1 MKFPMPSKGFFRL
14 SEVAAIMQELVE
26 VGFSEYIWIR
36 AEIVKLTVYGQKGH
50 CYLTLAEKQN
60 GQIIAEF
67 RANIWAFDFRRI
79 EASFRK
85 EVGEDL
91 RQGLEVM
98 IFGRPSYHPHYGLS
112 LNIKDI
118 DTRFSQGMMAR
129 QRQQT
134 LEWLHKEG
142 LMELNKSKRLSA
154 LPCRI
159 AVISEAA
166 SDGYRDFHVKLIEQA
181 PHFNIQIALFPARLQ
196 GEAAV
201 NDIALRLKEIAQQQD
216 EYDLCCIVR
225 GGGGEVGMSCYD
237 QVALVA
243 EIAKHPLPVLTGI
256 GHSTNL
262 TVAEQIAW
270 KNLITPTDL
279 GYFILDR
286 FKSAE
291 IRLMEAYAKLNDL
304 TSGYLSDQNE
314 KLSKLSRDVMSKC
327 NAHINNAHQGL
338 SYLSGIFEKEVRSVT
353 RLNRERL
360 QGFTLHLNRA
370 AERLQ
375 KTNRQEL
382 ELWQTALLHNG
393 NERLFRAL
401 QKLNMLQTKKELL
414 DPMRALQRG
423 YSITRYHGKSI
434 FNADQLPPDAALEIE
449 VLHGKIDAHF
459 IKFESHERKKD

>member
-1 MKFPMPSKGFFRL
+1 MKLPQPSKGFFRL
-14 SEVAAIMQELVE
+14 SEVAAMMQELVE
-26 VGFSEYIWIR
+26 VGFSEYLWIR
-36 AEIVKLTVYGQKGH
+36 AEIVKLQVYGQKGH

-79 EASFRK
+79 SASFRN
-85 EVGEDL
+85 EVGEEL

-98 IFGRPSYHPHYGLS
+98 IFGRPSYHPQYGLS

-118 DTRFSQGMMAR
+118 DTRFSQGVMAR
-129 QRQQT
+129 QRQET
-134 LEWLHKEG
+134 LDWLRKEG
-142 LMELNKSKRLSA
+142 LIELNKSKYLSA
-154 LPCRI
+154 LPGRI

-181 PHFNIQIALFPARLQ
+181 PQFNIQVDLFPARLQ

-201 NDIALRLKEIAQQQD
+201 QEIALRLREIALKQD
-216 EYDLCCIVR
+216 KYDLCCIVR

-279 GYFILDR
+279 GYFILER

-291 IRLMEAYAKLNDL
+291 LRLIESGAQLKKLPTDYLFNQ
-304 TSGYLSDQNE
+304 TEYLSE
-314 KLSKLSRDVMSKC
+314 LSHHLINRS
-327 NAHINNAHQGL
+327 NAHLKHANRQL
-338 SYLSGIFEKEVRSVT
+338 SHLSGNLEKEVRGIT
-353 RLNRERL
+353 RLNRQRL
-360 QGFTLHLNRA
+360 LGHEADLKRS
-370 AERLQ
+370 AERRQ
-375 KTNRQEL
+375 KTARQEL
-382 ELWQTALLHNG
+382 QAWEVALLQSA

-414 DPMRALQRG
+414 DPARVLQRG
-423 YSITRYHGKSI
+423 YSIARYQGKSI
-434 FNADQLPPDAALEIE
+434 QQAEQLPPDATLEIE
-449 VLHGKIDAHF
+449 VLQGKIAARF